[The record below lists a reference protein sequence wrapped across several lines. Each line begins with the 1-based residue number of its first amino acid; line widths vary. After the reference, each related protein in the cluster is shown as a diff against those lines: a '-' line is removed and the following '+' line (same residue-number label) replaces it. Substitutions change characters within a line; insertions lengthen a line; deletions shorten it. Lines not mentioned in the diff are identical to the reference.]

1 VKLVYSLAQA
11 LGIAV
16 GLLVLIIGFAVFV
29 TSCAT
34 ERYAPA
40 VDAKVDSTLRA
51 AGLPPLSVDK
61 LVFRGPVTFQVGQG
75 NTSTTVG
82 KDKTGQRAQAVSTG
96 PGSPVTATTKKGGT
110 PWWVFL
116 LVAGLSIAAW
126 QWLKPRWT

>member
-1 VKLVYSLAQA
+1 VKIVYAFAHA
-11 LGIAV
+11 LGIVVVVLA
-16 GLLVLIIGFAVFV
+16 LIIGFAVLV

-40 VDAKVDSTLRA
+40 VDVKVDSTLRA

-96 PGSPVTATTKKGGT
+96 PSSPVTATTKKSGT
-110 PWWVFL
+110 PWWVFV
-116 LVAGLSIAAW
+116 LVAGLSIACW
-126 QWLKPRWT
+126 QWLKLR